1 MKNLH
6 ILLIYAIIL
15 ANTCFAQFKQETSIV
30 KKNLFSQSN
39 FNLYES
45 RSSAQ
50 ADTTVI
56 WCEDFENGL
65 SGNNDSNAPWT
76 VSGSDGSVWAFD
88 TDGSNGQFNGDN
100 PYTLESTT
108 FENGWMIFDADLSN
122 PRIPAQFN
130 EKNGS
135 LVSPYIDL
143 SSNINVTL
151 KFENAF
157 RWCCGNDHEL
167 LVGIS
172 TDNGLSWEDIVIN
185 QNYIPNELV
194 TTHETNIIISEY
206 AGGEDSVLIRFDWG
220 GSEQTASHYFWILD
234 DVSIVETPEYSSEI
248 DNPLVALPSSLY
260 GLSTY
265 SRAPI
270 PQTSIAGYFFGGTI
284 TNQGVNDLVNARI
297 VGEITSE
304 SFIDESEGIT
314 LGSSLDSILFTSNG
328 FIPPSVGSYEGSIYG
343 TDDNNTN
350 TETRQVGFIVTEY
363 EYARDRADFSESG
376 NFGFRQLNDLGS
388 VQLGNTYDIF
398 SEEAIYSI
406 KVYID
411 EETNQNALAR
421 GILNLM
427 NDQGEPEFIEQ
438 SELINVGQFRGQWVD
453 LILVSPY
460 IAGAGQTIGASVQ
473 AEGSDPLLVIG
484 EIGISSPGGS
494 YLLDIDGTNQGG
506 GPGQLYNASN
516 TPMIRL
522 NFDPSLAEEPASIN
536 NEFLFDY
543 SIYPNPNDGQFKL
556 NLANEN
562 SKDLNLSIQNILGQE
577 IYKES
582 FQSVSSLSKNIDLSY
597 LEKGIYHITISDEEN
612 KSQTQKIIIQ

>member
-76 VSGSDGSVWAFD
+76 FSGSDGSVWAFD

-122 PRIPAQFN
+122 PGIPAQFN

-220 GSEQTASHYFWILD
+220 GSEQTASHYFWMLD
-234 DVSIVETPEYSSEI
+234 DVSIIETPEYSSEI

-376 NFGFRQLNDLGS
+376 NFGFRQLN
-388 VQLGNTYDIF
+388 I
-398 SEEAIYSI
+398 
-406 KVYID
+406 
-411 EETNQNALAR
+411 
-421 GILNLM
+421 
-427 NDQGEPEFIEQ
+427 
-438 SELINVGQFRGQWVD
+438 
-453 LILVSPY
+453 
-460 IAGAGQTIGASVQ
+460 
-473 AEGSDPLLVIG
+473 
-484 EIGISSPGGS
+484 
-494 YLLDIDGTNQGG
+494 
-506 GPGQLYNASN
+506 
-516 TPMIRL
+516 
-522 NFDPSLAEEPASIN
+522 
-536 NEFLFDY
+536 
-543 SIYPNPNDGQFKL
+543 
-556 NLANEN
+556 
-562 SKDLNLSIQNILGQE
+562 
-577 IYKES
+577 
-582 FQSVSSLSKNIDLSY
+582 
-597 LEKGIYHITISDEEN
+597 
-612 KSQTQKIIIQ
+612 

>member
-65 SGNNDSNAPWT
+65 SGNNYSNAPWT
-76 VSGSDGSVWAFD
+76 VSSSDGSVWAFD

-122 PRIPAQFN
+122 PGIPAQFN

-143 SSNINVTL
+143 SSNVNVTL

-167 LVGIS
+167 FVGIS
-172 TDNGLSWEDIVIN
+172 IDNGLSWENIVLN
-185 QNYIPNELV
+185 QNYVPNELV
-194 TTHETNIIISEY
+194 TTHETSIIISDY
-206 AGGEDSVLIRFDWG
+206 VAGEDSVLIRFDWG
-220 GSEQTASHYFWILD
+220 GLEQTASHYFWMLD
-234 DVSIVETPEYSSEI
+234 DVSILETPEYSSEV
-248 DNPLVALPSSLY
+248 NNSLVVLPSSLY
-260 GLSTY
+260 GFSTY
-265 SRAPI
+265 SLATI
-270 PQTSIAGYFFGGTI
+270 SQTSITGYFFGGTI

-297 VGEITSE
+297 VGEVTSE
-304 SFIDESEGIT
+304 SFIGESDGIT

-328 FIPPSVGSYEGSIYG
+328 FIPPSVGSYEGSLYG

-350 TETRQVGFIVTEY
+350 TETQQVGFVVTEF

-376 NFGFRQLNDLGS
+376 DFGFRELNDEGS

-411 EETNQNALAR
+411 EETNENALAR

-438 SELINVGQFRGQWVD
+438 SELINVGQFREQWVD
-453 LILVSPY
+453 LILVNPY
-460 IAGAGQTIGASVQ
+460 IAGADQTIGASVQ
-473 AEGSDPLLVIG
+473 AEGSDPLLVVG
-484 EIGISSPGGS
+484 EFGISSPGGS

-506 GPGQLYNASN
+506 GPGQLYSTSF